1 MDPSFA
7 SDSADPLLIGLA
19 GGSCSG
25 KSSIAQSL
33 VEFLPPA
40 SAVVLPIDHY
50 YRDLAAIDPTR
61 RHLFNFDVPQSIDL
75 PLLLDNLRGLKAG
88 SQVEKPRY
96 LFPEHVR
103 APQGELVEPHACVI
117 VEGLFALY
125 WEEIRRL
132 LSVRVFV
139 EAPDEVCLQRRV
151 KRDVEERGR
160 SEESILS
167 QYTETV
173 RPMYRRFAA
182 PTRVFAHLLVQ
193 GTQPLERSARSIYR
207 AIA

>member
-1 MDPSFA
+1 M
-7 SDSADPLLIGLA
+7 
-19 GGSCSG
+19 
-25 KSSIAQSL
+25 
-33 VEFLPPA
+33 
-40 SAVVLPIDHY
+40 DHY

-103 APQGELVEPHACVI
+103 APAGELVEPHACVI

-132 LSVRVFV
+132 LSVCVFV
-139 EAPDEVCLQRRV
+139 ETPDEVCLQRRV
-151 KRDVEERGR
+151 KRDVEERGQQR
-160 SEESILS
+160 RIDPQSIHRNGASDVSPIRGAYPRLRAGAGTGYGAPGALCTLDLPNNRLVLS
-167 QYTETV
+167 ISHFPSTTTTD
-173 RPMYRRFAA
+173 RPLDHQSRRTSLPAFWL
-182 PTRVFAHLLVQ
+182 R
-193 GTQPLERSARSIYR
+193 
-207 AIA
+207 

>member
-1 MDPSFA
+1 M
-7 SDSADPLLIGLA
+7 
-19 GGSCSG
+19 
-25 KSSIAQSL
+25 
-33 VEFLPPA
+33 
-40 SAVVLPIDHY
+40 LPIDHY
-50 YRDLAAIDPTR
+50 YRDLAAIDPAQ
-61 RHLFNFDVPQSIDL
+61 RHLFNFDAPQSIDL

-103 APQGELVEPHACVI
+103 APEGELVEPHACVI

-125 WEEIRRL
+125 WEEVRRL
-132 LSVRVFV
+132 MSVRVFV

-173 RPMYRRFAA
+173 NPMYRRFVV
-182 PTRVFAHLLVQ
+182 PTRAFAHVLVQ
-193 GTQPLERSARSIYR
+193 GTEPVARSARSIYR
-207 AIA
+207 TIASTSISHFPNTASDRPL